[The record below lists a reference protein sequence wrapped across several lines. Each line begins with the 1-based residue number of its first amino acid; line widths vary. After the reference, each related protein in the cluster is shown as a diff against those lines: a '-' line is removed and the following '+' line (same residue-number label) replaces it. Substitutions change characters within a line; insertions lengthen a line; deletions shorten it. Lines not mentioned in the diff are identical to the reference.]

1 MRIWIDAT
9 DSRSLLE
16 VFGMTLIERQ
26 LRTITAA
33 GIEPTEVVIELPPDS
48 PSAVLPADLTARF
61 KLRWLR
67 ESGPLHKRLGR
78 ALHEAQG
85 EPLLALEADSII
97 DARLLQYLAEQT
109 GSLAVCGGEG
119 VERAAVLRLEGNA
132 LMGGTIDG
140 RLPRLADLSV
150 AQKTLTS
157 LPLEAAP
164 SYIKKLRR
172 DLPIYL
178 FRVTDPASRDR
189 AERFLFWSNYK
200 GSTDFFTKY
209 VYPPLVWRAVRPLA
223 RWRIHP
229 NIVTLFNVFITFLAV
244 PLFAWEW
251 WWAGFLC
258 AYTMSVLDSVDG
270 KLARLTFTSSW
281 FGNILDHG
289 LDIVHPPLW
298 YFGWAWGLSGGD
310 TDSFVFQAAIWMAV
324 IYALDRIVAGVF
336 NRRLGRSIH
345 GYTPLDERMR
355 TFISR
360 RNINL
365 PLFLVGWVAGI
376 PVPTFLFIVLWQV
389 ACFVFHV
396 ERLVQFWNDKKAVEA
411 AQ

>member
-9 DSRSLLE
+9 ASQSLLT
-16 VFGMTLIERQ
+16 VFGMTLLERQ
-26 LRTITAA
+26 LRTVIAA
-33 GIEPTEVVIELPPDS
+33 GIDPTEVIIELPPDS
-48 PSAVLPADLTARF
+48 SIPPLPEELITRC
-61 KLRWLR
+61 KPRW
-67 ESGPLHKRLGR
+67 EQEAGSVQERLER
-78 ALHEAQG
+78 ALHDAQG
-85 EPLLALEADSII
+85 EPLLALEADAII
-97 DARLLQYLAEQT
+97 DTRLLQYLAEHS
-109 GSLAVCGGEG
+109 GSLAACGGEG
-119 VERAAVLRLEGNA
+119 TSRAAVLRLEGPSSIQE
-132 LMGGTIDG
+132 TVDG
-140 RLPRLADLSV
+140 RLSRLADLGII
-150 AQKTLTS
+150 QQTLTP
-157 LPLEAAP
+157 LPLESVP

-172 DLPIYL
+172 DLPLYL
-178 FRVTDPASRDR
+178 FRVADLTTRDQ

-209 VYPPLVWRAVRPLA
+209 VYPPLVWRAVRPLS
-223 RWRIHP
+223 RWRVHP
-229 NIVTLFNVFITFLAV
+229 NLVTWISVFATLLAV

-251 WWAGFLC
+251 WWVGFLC
-258 AYTMSVLDSVDG
+258 AYTMSVLDSIDG

-298 YFGWAWGLSGGD
+298 YFGWAWGLSDGNAN
-310 TDSFVFQAAIWMAV
+310 SFVFQAAIWMAV

-365 PLFLVGWVAGI
+365 PLFLIGWLAGV
-376 PVPTFLFIVLWQV
+376 PGPTFLFIVLWQV
-389 ACFVFHV
+389 VCFVFHV
-396 ERLVQFWNDKKAVEA
+396 ERLVQFWNSGKPAETAV
-411 AQ
+411 

>member
-9 DSRSLLE
+9 DSRSFLE
-16 VFGMTLIERQ
+16 VFGMTLLERQ
-26 LRTITAA
+26 LHTISAA
-33 GIEPTEVVIELPPDS
+33 GLTPTEVVIELLSDAPIPDL
-48 PSAVLPADLTARF
+48 PSDLLGRF
-61 KLRWLR
+61 QLRWMQEPGSL
-67 ESGPLHKRLGR
+67 SQRLGR
-78 ALHEAQG
+78 ALQEAQG
-85 EPLLALEADSII
+85 DLLFALEADSII
-97 DARLLQYLAEQT
+97 DVRLLQYLAGQS
-109 GSLAVCGGEG
+109 GSLAACGGEG
-119 VERAAVLRLEGNA
+119 IERAAVLRLEGNA
-132 LMGGTIDG
+132 LIGGAIEG

-150 AQKTLTS
+150 AQKLLAS
-157 LPLEAAP
+157 LPLETVP
-164 SYIKKLRR
+164 SYIRKLRR
-172 DLPIYL
+172 DLPVYL
-178 FRVTDPASRDR
+178 FRITDPASRDR

-223 RWRIHP
+223 RWRVHP
-229 NIVTLFNVFITFLAV
+229 NTVTWVSVFATFAAV

-251 WWAGFLC
+251 WWTGFLC
-258 AYTMSVLDSVDG
+258 AYVMSVLDSIDG

-310 TDSFVFQAAIWMAV
+310 TGSLVFQAAFWMAG

-336 NRRLGRSIH
+336 KRRLDRSIH
-345 GYTPLDERMR
+345 GYTPFDERMR

-365 PLFLVGWVAGI
+365 PLFLIGWLVGF
-376 PVPTFLFIVLWQV
+376 PTQTFLLIVLWQIV
-389 ACFVFHV
+389 CFVFHV
-396 ERLVQFWNDKKAVEA
+396 ERLVQFWNDKKLA
-411 AQ
+411 ATAG